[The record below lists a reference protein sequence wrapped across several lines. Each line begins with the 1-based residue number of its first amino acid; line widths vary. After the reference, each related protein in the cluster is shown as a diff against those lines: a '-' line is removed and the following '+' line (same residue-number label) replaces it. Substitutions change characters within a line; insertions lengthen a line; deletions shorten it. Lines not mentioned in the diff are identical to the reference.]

1 MECDVL
7 FLGFGP
13 ITCALAKRLAASGSR
28 VIVISESSTVRSFH
42 SEFSKDSFQ
51 IMNWSDALNE
61 QIYSH
66 STYIGWQ
73 QTPQNRSLG
82 PKIIQWVKS
91 NALRTEKIHHLSSA
105 SVYAGEKDL
114 FLESDYNFRK
124 SKDNLNLKQ
133 ELEGLIIEISH
144 EKQTKFVNYRISNV
158 YGAGLIQG
166 FINES
171 IINLKNNQPIKIY
184 GKLDLVRDYLVIDDL
199 IIALFELRVNES
211 LDESLNISTGYGVAI
226 SEIVDCLKALYND
239 QIRLIEVEPPKELQQ
254 RSVLSCQKLEET
266 IFWKPK
272 RLGESLEIL

>member
-124 SKDNLNLKQ
+124 SEDNLNLKR
-133 ELEGLIIEISH
+133 ELEGLILEISH